1 MKDLIMLSLVISLLF
16 FAMKVFEVKMIK
28 KGEIDFKSLANE
40 SMYVLVAAGMAQF
53 VMSQIGDMSGLSGLS
68 SMIGG
73 DGEPPSIPGAFTN
86 EPEF

>member
-73 DGEPPSIPGAFTN
+73 DGESPSIPGAFTN

>member
-1 MKDLIMLSLVISLLF
+1 MKDLVMMSLVISLLF

-73 DGEPPSIPGAFTN
+73 DGEAPSVPGAFTN

>member
-1 MKDLIMLSLVISLLF
+1 MMSLVISLLF

-68 SMIGG
+68 GLSSMIGG
-73 DGEPPSIPGAFTN
+73 DGEVPTVPGAFTN

>member
-28 KGEIDFKSLANE
+28 KGEIDLKSLANE
-40 SMYVLVAAGMAQF
+40 SMYALIAAGAAQF
-53 VMSQIGDMSGLSGLS
+53 VMSQIGDMSGLS

-73 DGEPPSIPGAFTN
+73 EGEAPSVPGAFTN